1 MKMKNISDLKSE
13 RRTENSN
20 KPNAK
25 IGSVVDLVQ
34 GENFIGW
41 AYYIDYQKAYILTN
55 DLWKFQINGIP
66 HNCFL
71 IAASFD
77 PNGKNEIEDID
88 KEVIL
93 LRVTGT
99 TKLPQDDDLVR
110 GRIDYYQQ
118 QKDAFKEKGLDPIT
132 LNQMQFGGLECRVLG
147 TFYVKD
153 GDLWLGSDVESF
165 PSASRLRAFRP
176 KGETLETIV
185 NYIDPI
191 RKAKSV
197 EDAFDIGLVKPPSP
211 FAIGTV
217 RYTSTTRL
225 QTKAGE
231 QVRVS
236 IQPSDF
242 LARRTAVLGMTRTGK
257 SNMIKQLVSVV
268 LKISK
273 EGNLPIGQLVFDLN
287 GEYANANKQ
296 DKGSIA
302 DVFPSRTVRYRMI
315 ETPGFLPLQNN
326 FYEQL
331 SDGFA
336 LLSELLTEKKNSGG
350 DVQHFLGLSFDQPA
364 AGDWGEIGK
373 FGIKKAAYWGL
384 LCRAGFKTNAKLRTK
399 FKVSKE
405 VNQLVCNYL
414 EDKKL
419 IDPDSGLSPEQ
430 CRDWFTALR
439 EAYKDDQKSEKPT
452 RSKSR
457 TDDDSDES
465 SKTEKKG
472 PITKWVESKDDARAM
487 MNMMCQK
494 NEKDSFILGF
504 QLLTDIAK
512 FHTPN
517 RSSEVGVEIYH
528 HLTEGKVVILDLSV
542 GRPSLRERI
551 TKKIAEKVFSLSMDK
566 FISGSTP
573 PNVVLYIEE
582 AHNLIGKNAD
592 LDDTWPRIAKEG
604 AKYKIGL
611 VYATQEVSAMHPNI
625 LANTENWFITHLNN
639 VREISELSK
648 FYDFGDFADSLI
660 RAQDVGFARVKTLS
674 GPYVIPVQI
683 DKFDPTKLRDN

>member
-1 MKMKNISDLKSE
+1 MKNISNLKN
-13 RRTENSN
+13 ENNRASSSPSF
-20 KPNAK
+20 KQIK
-25 IGSVVDLVQ
+25 TVKDLVQ

-41 AYYIDYQKAYILTN
+41 AYYIDYQKAHILTN

-77 PNGKNEIEDID
+77 PSSIDEVDEIDQ
-88 KEVIL
+88 EVIL

-147 TFYVKD
+147 TFYVRD
-153 GDLWLGSDVESF
+153 GNLWLGSDVESF

-176 KGETLETIV
+176 NGEILETIV

-191 RKAKSV
+191 RKQKSIDDAK
-197 EDAFDIGLVKPPSP
+197 EIGLRHPPAP
-211 FAIGTV
+211 FYIGTV

-268 LKISK
+268 LKTSK
-273 EGNLPIGQLVFDLN
+273 DGNLPIGQLVFDLN

-296 DKGSIA
+296 DHGSIA
-302 DVFPSRTVRYRMI
+302 DVFPTRTVRYRMI
-315 ETPGFLPLQNN
+315 DTDGFLPLQNN

-331 SDGFA
+331 ADGFA

-350 DVQHFLGLSFDQPA
+350 DVQHFLGLSFDQPES
-364 AGDWGEIGK
+364 GDWGEISK
-373 FGIKKAAYWGL
+373 FSIKKAAYWGL
-384 LCRAGFKTNAKLRTK
+384 LCRSGFKTNSKLVTK
-399 FKVSKE
+399 FKVAKE
-405 VNQLVCNYL
+405 VNEIVSSYL
-414 EDKKL
+414 NDG
-419 IDPDSGLSPEQ
+419 DGLEPENGMTPEE
-430 CRDWFTALR
+430 CRNWFSALR
-439 EAYKDDQKSEKPT
+439 EAYKDEQKSEKSS
-452 RSKSR
+452 RSKSKN
-457 TDDDSDES
+457 DDEGEDDRKSNKK
-465 SKTEKKG
+465 KT
-472 PITKWVESKDDARAM
+472 ISKWVDSKDDARAM

-517 RSSEVGVEIYH
+517 RSSEVGVEIYG
-528 HLTEGKVVILDLSV
+528 HLAQGKVVILDLSV

-551 TKKIAEKVFSLSMDK
+551 TKKIAEKVFNLSMDK
-566 FISGSTP
+566 FVSGTTP

-582 AHNLIGKNAD
+582 AHNLIGKDSD

-604 AKYKIGL
+604 AKYKISL

-639 VREISELSK
+639 IREVNELSK
-648 FYDFGDFADSLI
+648 FYDFGDFSDSLI

-674 GPYVIPVQI
+674 GPYVVPVQI
-683 DKFDPTKLRDN
+683 DKFDPAVLKEK

>member
-1 MKMKNISDLKSE
+1 MKTVK
-13 RRTENSN
+13 
-20 KPNAK
+20 
-25 IGSVVDLVQ
+25 DLVQ

-41 AYYIDYQKAYILTN
+41 AYYIDYQKAHILTN

-77 PNGKNEIEDID
+77 PSSIDEVDEIDQ
-88 KEVIL
+88 EVIL

-147 TFYVKD
+147 TFYVRD
-153 GDLWLGSDVESF
+153 GNLWLGSDVESF

-176 KGETLETIV
+176 NGEILETIV

-191 RKAKSV
+191 RKQKSIDDAK
-197 EDAFDIGLVKPPSP
+197 EIGLRHPPAP
-211 FAIGTV
+211 FYIGTV

-268 LKISK
+268 LKTSK
-273 EGNLPIGQLVFDLN
+273 DGNLPIGQLVFDLN

-296 DKGSIA
+296 DHGSIA
-302 DVFPSRTVRYRMI
+302 DVFPTRTVRYRMI
-315 ETPGFLPLQNN
+315 DTDGFLPLQNN

-331 SDGFA
+331 ADGFA

-350 DVQHFLGLSFDQPA
+350 DVQHFLGLSFDQPES
-364 AGDWGEIGK
+364 GDWGEISK
-373 FGIKKAAYWGL
+373 FSIKKAAYWGL
-384 LCRAGFKTNAKLRTK
+384 LCRSGFKTNSKLVTK
-399 FKVSKE
+399 FKVAKE
-405 VNQLVCNYL
+405 VNEIVSSYL
-414 EDKKL
+414 NDG
-419 IDPDSGLSPEQ
+419 DGLEPENGMTPEE
-430 CRDWFTALR
+430 CRNWFSALR
-439 EAYKDDQKSEKPT
+439 EAYKDEQKSEKSS
-452 RSKSR
+452 RSKSKN
-457 TDDDSDES
+457 DDEGEDDRKSNKK
-465 SKTEKKG
+465 KT
-472 PITKWVESKDDARAM
+472 ISKWVDSKDDARAM

-517 RSSEVGVEIYH
+517 RSSEVGVEIYG
-528 HLTEGKVVILDLSV
+528 HLAQGKVVILDLSV

-551 TKKIAEKVFSLSMDK
+551 TKKIAEKVFNLSMDK
-566 FISGSTP
+566 FVSGTTP

-582 AHNLIGKNAD
+582 AHNLIGKDSD

-604 AKYKIGL
+604 AKYKISL

-639 VREISELSK
+639 IREVNELSK
-648 FYDFGDFADSLI
+648 FYDFGDFSDSLI

-674 GPYVIPVQI
+674 GPYVVPVQI
-683 DKFDPTKLRDN
+683 DKFDPAVLKEK